1 MNKRYLE
8 SLSNEE
14 LRTIVINNND
24 LRNML
29 EEKYIEDTI
38 EKDFA
43 EIGAPKLVP
52 IKAYID
58 MEKEAAD
65 ERNGWLHTRLLK
77 VSGYPGMG
85 SNNIH
90 LGYADVETFKD
101 ETI

>member
-1 MNKRYLE
+1 M
-8 SLSNEE
+8 
-14 LRTIVINNND
+14 VIYRPDMRGNYEKSME
-24 LRNML
+24 RAQKFATEAEML
-29 EEKYIEDTI
+29 KYIE
-38 EKDFA
+38 
-43 EIGAPKLVP
+43 EIGARKLVP
-52 IKAYID
+52 IRAYID

>member
-1 MNKRYLE
+1 M
-8 SLSNEE
+8 
-14 LRTIVINNND
+14 VIYRPDMRGNYEKSME
-24 LRNML
+24 RAQKFTTEAEML
-29 EEKYIEDTI
+29 KYIEDTI

-52 IKAYID
+52 IKAYVD
-58 MEKEAAD
+58 TEKEAAD

-85 SNNIH
+85 NNDIH
-90 LGYADVETFKD
+90 LGYADIETFKD

>member
-1 MNKRYLE
+1 M
-8 SLSNEE
+8 
-14 LRTIVINNND
+14 VIYRQDMRGNYEKSME
-24 LRNML
+24 RAQKFATEAEML
-29 EEKYIEDTI
+29 KYIEDTI

>member
-1 MNKRYLE
+1 M
-8 SLSNEE
+8 
-14 LRTIVINNND
+14 VIYRPDMRGNYEKSME
-24 LRNML
+24 RAQKFATEAEML
-29 EEKYIEDTI
+29 KYIEDVI

-90 LGYADVETFKD
+90 LGYADVETFKG